1 VAKRVRLLIGHKEV
15 AAMLGIMPST
25 LYEWF
30 YTGQDVPPFYFI
42 NRRRRFDP
50 AEVEAWKEAR
60 RG

>member
-1 VAKRVRLLIGHKEV
+1 
-15 AAMLGIMPST
+15 MLGIMPST